1 MKRTNKLLW
10 LWVIFTISA
19 CQAIPFPTALPAP
32 ASSPIPTA
40 AGPIATDVPP
50 PDDPQPLPSPIPLVR
65 VESGDRALFLGDYDT
80 ARDQYRTAFN
90 DSTDRAIQ
98 AAALWGLGRTDLE
111 DGLYQAAIETLTI
124 LINEYPESTYAA
136 RAYFLLG
143 QAYFKLEQ
151 YNQSAQAYDTYLSH
165 VPGVLDGYVQ
175 EYRGDA
181 LYQAGDYTNAVN
193 AYSAALNASRLD
205 DGLNLQIKIAQSR
218 FDFGDYAGALTLFDQ
233 VFNATSNDYVRAQM
247 DYLAGNTHI
256 RLGQTSEA
264 HARYLHAVE
273 NYPLSYHS
281 YLALVELVNADVEVS
296 DLDRGIV
303 DYFAAQYDIALV
315 ALDRFIADNPV
326 NDGTA
331 SYYRALTL
339 RELNRTQDAVAALD
353 EFIKAY
359 PTHPRWNDAWEQKGF
374 LEWAVLGDYQAGAG
388 TFLEFVS
395 TVPTSSAA
403 PGFLM
408 SAARVT
414 ERDGRLEEAA
424 SIWERVANE
433 YPGSEQAVEALF
445 QAGIARYRN
454 ADFNG
459 ALTLFQRDLI
469 LATRAED
476 RARAYLWIGKTQE
489 KLGDR
494 ASAEASWQQGQS
506 IDSSG
511 YYSLRAQD
519 LLLQRPPFESPPSI
533 NLEVD
538 LEKER
543 KDAEVWMRVTF
554 GLPPETD
561 LSGPGALAQND
572 RFIRGTEL
580 WELGMYNEARSEFEA
595 LRESVG
601 LNPEESFRLANHMLD
616 IGLYRPAIFA
626 ARQVLTLAGLES
638 QSASLTAPAYFS
650 HVRYGLYYRDLILPE
665 EERYGLDPLFMFSV
679 IRQESL
685 FEGFVRSTAGAR
697 GLMQVI
703 PPTGAQIAS
712 ELNWPP
718 LYGEEDLYRPVV
730 SIRFGAYYMD
740 KNRDLLGGSIY
751 GSLAAYNA
759 GPGNALVWKGLAGD
773 DPDLLLEIIRFQETR
788 NYIRFIYE
796 IYSTYRNI
804 YSRSN

>member
-1 MKRTNKLLW
+1 M
-10 LWVIFTISA
+10 
-19 CQAIPFPTALPAP
+19 
-32 ASSPIPTA
+32 
-40 AGPIATDVPP
+40 
-50 PDDPQPLPSPIPLVR
+50 PSPVPLVR
-65 VESGDRALFLGDYDT
+65 VESGDRALFIGDYDN
-80 ARDQYRTAFN
+80 AREQYRTAFN
-90 DSTDRAIQ
+90 ESTDRAIQ

-111 DGLYQAAIETLTI
+111 DGLYESAIDTLTI
-124 LINEYPESTYAA
+124 LVDEYPESTYAA
-136 RAYFLLG
+136 RAHFLLG
-143 QAYFKLEQ
+143 QAYFNIEQ
-151 YNQSAQAYDTYLSH
+151 YAQSAQAYDTYLSS

-193 AYSAALNASRLD
+193 AYTAALTASRLD
-205 DGLNLQIKIAQSR
+205 DGLNIQIKIGQSR
-218 FDFGDYAGALTLFDQ
+218 FDFGDYAGALTIYDQ

-247 DYLAGNTHI
+247 DFFAGNTHTK
-256 RLGQTSEA
+256 LGQTSEA
-264 HARYLHAVE
+264 HGRYRHAVE
-273 NYPLSYHS
+273 NYPLSYYS
-281 YLALVELVNADVEVS
+281 YLALVELVEADIPVS

-315 ALDRFIADNPV
+315 ALDRYIADNPI

-339 RELNRTQDAVAALD
+339 RELNRTQDAVTALD

-359 PTHPRWNDAWEQKGF
+359 PAHPRWNDAWEQKGF
-374 LEWAVLGDYQAGAG
+374 LEWAVQGDYAAGAK
-388 TFLEFVS
+388 TFLDFVA
-395 TVPTSSAA
+395 TVPNSSAA

-408 SAARVT
+408 NAARVT
-414 ERDGRLEEAA
+414 ERDGRLDEAA

-433 YPGSEQAVEALF
+433 YPASEQVTDALHL
-445 QAGIARYRN
+445 AGIARYRLS
-454 ADFNG
+454 DFNG
-459 ALTLFQRDLI
+459 ALTVFQRDLI

-489 KLGDR
+489 QLGDR
-494 ASAEASWQQGQS
+494 ASAEGSWQQGLLT
-506 IDSSG
+506 DPNG

-519 LLLQRPPFESPPSI
+519 ILLQRPPFESPPSI

-543 KDAEVWMRVTF
+543 EDAEVWVRVTF
-554 GLPPETD
+554 GLPPDTD
-561 LSGPGALAQND
+561 LSGPGSLAQND

-595 LRESVG
+595 LRESVE
-601 LNPEESFRLANHMLD
+601 LNPEENFRLANHMLD

-638 QSASLTAPAYFS
+638 QSASLTAPAYFN

-703 PPTGAQIAS
+703 PSTGAQIAS

-718 LYGEEDLYRPVV
+718 LYGDADLYRPFV

-759 GPGNALVWKGLAGD
+759 GPGNALVWKELAGD

-804 YSRSN
+804 YSQSN